1 MQEIPNMYK
10 RNGRTIQD
18 YVKYLL
24 SKLYSEKKLTME
36 EISRLH
42 DIEYSKNTFGI
53 YYALLVDNEKDI
65 YDNTGHLRYWINYR
79 LDEKYYIC
87 SQWWLQQEKEYEKN
101 IYRWVYKVLSEE
113 NKKISTKNWNVRV
126 GDTIEDTSEHRTG
139 IVTKI
144 DFKIGQMITSIG
156 TYAYP
161 AAFDCERLVLLPS
174 TPPSILPPIS
184 PNPPTSKN
192 VFKVYCVVCGNRLMN
207 MDEEG
212 HAKCICPIC
221 NSLLDIKVLNND
233 NLQIKLLA
241 KGDLKAAK

>member
-24 SKLYSEKKLTME
+24 SKLYSENKLTVE
-36 EISRLH
+36 EINRLH
-42 DIEYSKNTFGI
+42 DLEYSKNTFGI

-65 YDNTGHLRYWINYR
+65 YDNAGHARYWINYR
-79 LDEKYYIC
+79 LGEKYYIC

-101 IYRWVYKVLSEE
+101 IYRWVDKILSEE
-113 NKKISTKNWNVRV
+113 NKNSSTKNWNVQV

-139 IVTKI
+139 IVIKI

-161 AAFDCERLVLLPS
+161 AAFDCGRLVVLP
-174 TPPSILPPIS
+174 PPPPILPPIS

-212 HAKCICPIC
+212 HAKCFCPSC
-221 NSLLDIKVLNND
+221 NSLLDIKVLNHD
-233 NLQIKLLA
+233 ILQIKLIA
-241 KGDLKAAK
+241 KGELKVTK